1 MSDLNEK
8 QKAEIDEFALQRVRA
23 LNNDEFLCQ
32 EIDKKIHEMGETV
45 KAYFNSRLAFHTLK
59 EKK

>member
-1 MSDLNEK
+1 MSDLSEK

-32 EIDKKIHEMGETV
+32 QIDKKIHGMGESV
-45 KAYFNSRLAFHTLK
+45 KAYFHSRLAFHTRT
-59 EKK
+59 EKQ